1 MDKQLNELLLSTARN
16 LENLANRTQDYSLQG
31 YILLIAQDI
40 YEYLDIVGKD

>member
-1 MDKQLNELLLSTARN
+1 MDRQLYELLLSTARN
-16 LENLANRTQDYSLQG
+16 LENLANHEQDYSLQG